1 MNGLSS
7 EPVAPT
13 EPAKDLHGQDVL
25 GEDVSSEDF
34 QTEDAHAILL
44 VVAPADAEERLD
56 KFLAKHLGETYSRER
71 IQALIKGGNIHK
83 EGQVWNKPSFSVKVG
98 QVIEVHAPEL
108 QPLEMPAWDV
118 PLDVVFEDEH
128 LLVINKPRAM
138 LTHPTGLQQPNTLV
152 NAVLH
157 HCKGQLSGINGVERP
172 GIVHRLDRDTEG
184 LIVVAKSDQAHH
196 GLAEQL
202 LHKTMTRRYN
212 AIVQGLV
219 QDLNGTVRIGIG
231 RHSQQRNKM
240 QADWT
245 GKPAVTHYQVKETL
259 NDKFTWVQCQLETGR
274 THQIRVHMAYIGHPL
289 VGDPLYGTG
298 LALQWKEL
306 MPEAGQALQAYALRF
321 IHPIT
326 REAKHFEL
334 PPSEHLLKV
343 WDALTHRL

>member
-1 MNGLSS
+1 MKPKPSTSVEIFDLSDIS
-7 EPVAPT
+7 V
-13 EPAKDLHGQDVL
+13 DLSL
-25 GEDVSSEDF
+25 EDDNVI
-34 QTEDAHAILL
+34 HL
-44 VVAPADAEERLD
+44 VVQAPDAEERLD

-83 EGQVWNKPSFSVKVG
+83 DGQVWNKSSFRVKLG
-98 QVIEVHAPEL
+98 QVIHVVEPEL
-108 QPLEMPAWDV
+108 QTLEMPAWDV
-118 PLDVVFEDEH
+118 PLDVIFEDEH
-128 LLVINKPRAM
+128 LLVINKPAGM
-138 LTHPTGLQQPNTLV
+138 LTHPTGLQQPDTLV

-202 LHKTMTRRYN
+202 QDKTMYRRYN
-212 AIVQGLV
+212 AIVQGHV

-231 RHSQQRNKM
+231 RHNQQRNKM

-245 GKPAVTHYQVKETL
+245 GKTAVTHYHVKDTL

-343 WDALTHRL
+343 WDALTHRV